1 MLSKTKNIT
10 NLALSLFKY
19 NVKVIFANKF
29 IYFFLG
35 ALAFFGFIITIS
47 LLEDPRLD
55 EAIVYGFLLF
65 PGILIIFYPT
75 IYGLQNDDDSKMLE
89 IIFGIPNYRYKV
101 WLLRFVIILIVAILM
116 LIFLGIIAK
125 FALFRINIF
134 SMVLQVM
141 FPITFM
147 TSLGF
152 MMSTLVKNGNGTAIT
167 MVILGILFLIFY
179 EPLEYNSWNIFLN
192 PYIEPR
198 DMSETIWYNVIFKN
212 RIYLVIGSIISLL
225 YALFNLQYREKFVS

>member
-1 MLSKTKNIT
+1 MLSSTKNT
-10 NLALSLFKY
+10 ANVVFSLFKY

-101 WLLRFVIILIVAILM
+101 WLLRFVIILIVAVCM
-116 LIFLGIIAK
+116 LVFLGFIAR
-125 FALFRINIF
+125 FALFRINIVQ
-134 SMVLQVM
+134 MVFQVM
-141 FPITFM
+141 FPITFL

-152 MMSTLVKNGNGTAIT
+152 MVSTLIKNGNGTAIT

-198 DMSETIWYNVIFKN
+198 EMSETIWYNVIFKN
-212 RIYLVIGSIISLL
+212 RIYLIVGSLVSLL